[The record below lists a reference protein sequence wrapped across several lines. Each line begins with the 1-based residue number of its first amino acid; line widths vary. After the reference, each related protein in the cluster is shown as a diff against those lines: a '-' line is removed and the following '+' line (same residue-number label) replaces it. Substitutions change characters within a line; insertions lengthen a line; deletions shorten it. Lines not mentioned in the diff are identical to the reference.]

1 MRHINQEA
9 MKQINI
15 LRQQAITSNSDDT
28 NKNELVQIIRVYAAK
43 GDDNTQNLHVITRN
57 PASQE
62 DAQSFLIRICEV
74 INGQLISVNSHA
86 DNNQKQ
92 TQSRS
97 DELQN
102 KVDIAE
108 LIRQQMAAEDVDA
121 SSGRICYDQQ
131 DLASIERIRQ
141 ISQLLKFDH
150 SIPLNERV
158 LFAMKVEDFIR
169 QYEDIFGQIASGMD
183 LADNMNGLKVVD
195 SLSSQSVD
203 DQDKIDDA
211 LENVVDIDLTF
222 NQFVNMIQL
231 MQDNDDDDL
240 HE

>member
-15 LRQQAITSNSDDT
+15 LRQQATTSNSDDT

-43 GDDNTQNLHVITRN
+43 GDNTQNLHVITRYS
-57 PASQE
+57 ASQE

-74 INGQLISVNSHA
+74 INGQSISVNFHA
-86 DNNQKQ
+86 DSNEKQ
-92 TQSRS
+92 PQSRS
-97 DELQN
+97 DQLQN

-108 LIRQQMAAEDVDA
+108 LIRQQMAVDDVDA
-121 SSGRICYDQQ
+121 SSGGICYDQQ
-131 DLASIERIRQ
+131 DLASMERIKR

-183 LADNMNGLKVVD
+183 LADILNGLKVVD
-195 SLSSQSVD
+195 SLSLQSMD
-203 DQDKIDDA
+203 EQDKNDDA
-211 LENVVDIDLTF
+211 LKNVVDIDLTF
-222 NQFVNMIQL
+222 NQFVHMIQL
-231 MQDNDDDDL
+231 MQDQ
-240 HE
+240 